1 MKSVYALLF
10 CFSFLGT
17 RHTWAKDKNEIG
29 IGVGSIY
36 YSTYYG
42 VKPWQYNIAFQK
54 SHEVGVVDVKHIT
67 LPALY
72 YSRIFN
78 KRLQFRLHYQ
88 YMNETESYKDY
99 MYNYTY
105 QISKTRHLLSLGY
118 YYSFWNQ
125 SFLQTAMGI
134 GFEGDP
140 TFIASKSKTDKQI
153 IYDYTTFE
161 GLLMPSLRVS
171 FTIPVYKIVNIKY
184 DLSCSSDLS
193 HIYISPLN
201 RLSLNVRF

>member
-1 MKSVYALLF
+1 MKSVFALLC

-17 RHTWAKDKNEIG
+17 MQTWAKDKNEIG

-36 YSTYYG
+36 YSTYYQP
-42 VKPWQYNIAFQK
+42 KLWQYNIAFQQ
-54 SHEVGVVDVKHIT
+54 SHEVGVEDVKLIT

-72 YSRIFN
+72 YTRILD

-88 YMNETESYKDY
+88 YMNETESYKDF
-99 MYNYTY
+99 MYNSTY
-105 QISKTRHLLSLGY
+105 QISKTRHILSLGY
-118 YYSFWNQ
+118 YYSFWNLR
-125 SFLQTAMGI
+125 FLQTAMGI

-140 TFIASKSKTDKQI
+140 TFIASKSKIDKI
-153 IYDYTTFE
+153 TIYDYTTFE
-161 GLLMPSLRVS
+161 GILMPSLRMS
-171 FTIPVYKIVNIKY
+171 FTIPVYKMVNIKY

-193 HIYISPLN
+193 HIFFSPLN